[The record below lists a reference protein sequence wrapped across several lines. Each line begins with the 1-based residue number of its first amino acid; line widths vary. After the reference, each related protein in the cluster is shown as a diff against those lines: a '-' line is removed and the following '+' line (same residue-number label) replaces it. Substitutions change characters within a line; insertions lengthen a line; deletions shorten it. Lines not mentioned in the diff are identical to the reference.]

1 MTFSFSAALLDSAMT
16 YAQYRTL
23 TDELLAANKTT
34 GSQHAPDMIEYTR
47 MNVQRMRRID
57 KTVLLPDVTAQLAQI
72 ATPQMWVVLT
82 EAWCGD
88 AAQNLPVLALMAN
101 QNPLIDLRLLLRDE
115 HPAVMDAYLT
125 NGGRSIPKLIVLRAD
140 DLTEMGTWGPRP
152 AAAQDM
158 VAEFK
163 RSGSADYKA
172 FAEQVHAWYA
182 KDRTRSLQAEFV
194 PLLAQWH

>member
-1 MTFSFSAALLDSAMT
+1 MPFSFTPALLDRGMT

-34 GSQHAPDMIEYTR
+34 GTNHAPDMIAYTQ

-57 KTVLLPDVTAQLAQI
+57 KTVLIPEVIQQLDQI
-72 ATPQMWVVLT
+72 ATPQVWVVLT

-101 QNPLIDLRLLLRDE
+101 QSPHIELRLLLRDE
-115 HPAVMDAYLT
+115 HPDVMDAYLT
-125 NGGRSIPKLIVLRAD
+125 NGGRSIPKLVVLRAD
-140 DLTEMGTWGPRP
+140 NLTEMGTWGPRP
-152 AAAQDM
+152 AATQDM

-163 RSGSADYKA
+163 RSGSEDYKA
-172 FAEQVHAWYA
+172 FSEQVHAWYA
-182 KDRTRSLQAEFV
+182 KDRTRSLQAEFAS
-194 PLLAQWH
+194 LLAQWR